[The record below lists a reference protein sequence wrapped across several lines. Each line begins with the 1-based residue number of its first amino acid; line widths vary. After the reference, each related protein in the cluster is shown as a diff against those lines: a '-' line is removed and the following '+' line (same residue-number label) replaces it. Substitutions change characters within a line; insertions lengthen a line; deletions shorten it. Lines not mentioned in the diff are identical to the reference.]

1 MLIRL
6 ILAIAIG
13 VGIYNAS
20 DKLAAKMNN
29 PKLIFWIGGV
39 LASAV
44 CGAILF
50 A

>member
-1 MLIRL
+1 MLIRS

-13 VGIYNAS
+13 VGIYIAS
-20 DKLAAKMNN
+20 DKLAAKRNN
-29 PKLIFWIGGV
+29 PKMIFWIGGALTSV
-39 LASAV
+39 I